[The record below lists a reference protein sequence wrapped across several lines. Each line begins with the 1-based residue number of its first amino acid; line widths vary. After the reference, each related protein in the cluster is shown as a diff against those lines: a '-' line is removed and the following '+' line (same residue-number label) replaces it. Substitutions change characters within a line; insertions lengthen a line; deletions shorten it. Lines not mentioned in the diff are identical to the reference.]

1 MDPRLVRWARAV
13 KARQMRRGR
22 GGVPPLWL
30 FTDATRLPDPRAA
43 VAALPRGLCGVV
55 LRHDGAPERAALG
68 RQLAALCR
76 ARHLA
81 LVVAG
86 DGRLARAL
94 GAGLHL
100 RGGRRPGV
108 PVLPGGRGRGI
119 TSSAH
124 GPAELRRARLSGAA
138 AAFLSPAFATAS
150 HPDARPLGAVRWA
163 RAARGAGFPVLALG
177 GITAATAR
185 ALPRDLCAGAGAIGA
200 LLPPRHSVS
209 Q

>member
-1 MDPRLVRWARAV
+1 MARRS
-13 KARQMRRGR
+13 AR
-22 GGVPPLWL
+22 
-30 FTDATRLPDPRAA
+30 
-43 VAALPRGLCGVV
+43 
-55 LRHDGAPERAALG
+55 ALG

-108 PVLPGGRGRGI
+108 LALPGGRRRWI

-124 GPAELRRARLSGAA
+124 GPAELRRARLAGAA

-150 HPDARPLGAVRWA
+150 HPGARPLGVVRWA

-177 GITAATAR
+177 GVTAATAR
-185 ALPRDLCAGAGAIGA
+185 ALPRPTCAPERGAIGA

>member
-1 MDPRLVRWARAV
+1 M
-13 KARQMRRGR
+13 
-22 GGVPPLWL
+22 PPLWL
-30 FTDATRLPDPRAA
+30 FTDGGRLPDPRAA

-55 LRHDGAPERAALG
+55 FRHDGVPERAMLG
-68 RQLAALCR
+68 RELAALCR
-76 ARHLA
+76 TRRLA

-86 DGRLARAL
+86 DVRLARAL
-94 GAGLHL
+94 GAGVHL

-108 PVLPGGRGRGI
+108 LVLPRRRWI

-124 GPAELRRARLSGAA
+124 GPAELRRARLAGAD

-150 HPDARPLGAVRWA
+150 HPGARPLGAVRWA
-163 RAARGAGFPVLALG
+163 RAAHGARLPVLALG

-185 ALPRDLCAGAGAIGA
+185 ALPCPPCAGAGAIGAGAIGA
-200 LLPPRHSVS
+200 LLPARHSVS